1 MFKVQKS
8 SIEHLVFSLSGFSL
22 THTGY
27 CSGWRGYFP
36 CVYWPPEVVWPNSLG
51 NRIRGLIQLTD
62 SNKCFNLLFY
72 VAFDEGL
79 GSRVERKVGPIE
91 AAGETV
97 GQVGFLDATVQ

>member
-1 MFKVQKS
+1 M
-8 SIEHLVFSLSGFSL
+8 
-22 THTGY
+22 
-27 CSGWRGYFP
+27 
-36 CVYWPPEVVWPNSLG
+36 
-51 NRIRGLIQLTD
+51 TD